1 MKSNIRIAMTRHFE
15 MNWMRRMGNWPT
27 EAMLLKIIREGVRV
41 QKGLDLRELS
51 GAPYR
56 QLAVYW
62 HPDLDVIVTIDTI
75 KRPDWVAISC
85 LSRENMS
92 RRATADG
99 RRQTAVKKGRRTA
112 KGRKHDRTGQSVQG
126 LSLAAQRQDRV
137 AGVRRM

>member
-1 MKSNIRIAMTRHFE
+1 MAKSNIKIAMTRHFE

-27 EAMLLKIIREGVRV
+27 EAILLKIIREGVRV
-41 QKGLDLRELS
+41 QKGLDLREMS

-62 HPDLDVIVTIDTI
+62 HPDIDVIVTIDTI

-92 RRATADG
+92 RKAEGGRLKAEVKNRPKANG
-99 RRQTAVKKGRRTA
+99 RRPKGKGRRDN
-112 KGRKHDRTGQSVQG
+112 GRSRTGKPVSGMPV
-126 LSLAAQRQDRV
+126 AAQ
-137 AGVRRM
+137 G